1 MKTYEKVTHTFEPVY
16 DENSRILILGTFP
29 SVKSREQQFYYGHPQ
44 NRFWKLLAALTGWKV
59 PKTISE
65 KKEIVIAMIRFLMLV
80 PRAATTARESRIGG
94 THMKTS
100 MIRQITLSTM
110 PPK

>member
-44 NRFWKLLAALTGWKV
+44 NRFWKLLAALTGCEGSKDD
-59 PKTISE
+59 SGE
-65 KKEIVIAMIRFLMLV
+65 KKSCSFRMALPSGMWLPAVKLSV
-80 PRAATTARESRIGG
+80 PVTAASETWCQRI
-94 THMKTS
+94 
-100 MIRQITLSTM
+100 
-110 PPK
+110 

>member
-59 PKTISE
+59 PKDDFGE
-65 KKEIVIAMIRFLMLV
+65 K
-80 PRAATTARESRIGG
+80 RAAPSEWHCHLGCG
-94 THMKTS
+94 C
-100 MIRQITLSTM
+100 QL
-110 PPK
+110 